1 METNKLSGLN
11 NNPVAYFK
19 EAKKQQR
26 KKALKIVGIVV
37 PVAILLIF
45 LFILFVGGIMKNTDA
60 YKVAVEN
67 IKQNDE
73 IKKATGGIKDFGYMI
88 ADHVETTN
96 GNGEANLSI
105 NVIGEK
111 KDVDVSVSLLKQNG
125 GKWKITEMYI
135 EQ

>member
-11 NNPVAYFK
+11 NDPVAYFK

-26 KKALKIVGIVV
+26 KKTLKIVAMVV

-73 IKKATGGIKDFGYMI
+73 IKKATGGIKDFGNI
-88 ADHVETTN
+88 VAGHVGTTN
-96 GNGEANLSI
+96 GDGDANLSI
-105 NVIGEK
+105 NVIGKK
-111 KDVDVSVSLLKQNG
+111 KDVDVSVSLVKQNG
-125 GKWKITEMYI
+125 GKWQITEMYI